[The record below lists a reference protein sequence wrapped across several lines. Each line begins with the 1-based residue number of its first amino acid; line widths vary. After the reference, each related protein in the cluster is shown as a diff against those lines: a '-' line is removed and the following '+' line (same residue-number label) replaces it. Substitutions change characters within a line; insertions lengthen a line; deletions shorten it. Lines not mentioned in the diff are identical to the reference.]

1 MHIGDDIYADFIQGR
16 LDSLYHENYSSMK
29 AFAAHCLTD
38 HYALMAEDC
47 AQDSVLKAY
56 RNRTVFRS
64 ASQLKSFLYAC
75 IHNECI
81 DILRKAKSHVNY
93 LYHQD
98 LLTEDMAANIAE
110 QETLDL
116 LYEAIEELPEKYR
129 QVFELSYE
137 QALSNAEI
145 ARMLGLSI
153 SGVSKRK
160 ERMVGMLREK
170 FIDNDKMQRLIT
182 LIFLP

>member
-1 MHIGDDIYADFIQGR
+1 MHIGENIYADFVKGR

-47 AQDSVLKAY
+47 VQDSILKAY
-56 RNRTVFRS
+56 RNRETFSS

-75 IHNECI
+75 IHNQCI
-81 DILRKAKSHVNY
+81 DILRKAKSQESY
-93 LYHQD
+93 LSHQGLLNDD
-98 LLTEDMAANIAE
+98 LAANIAQ

-145 ARMLGLSI
+145 AKLLGITI

-160 ERMVGMLREK
+160 ERMVAMLRKK
-170 FIDNDKMQRLIT
+170 FIGNDEMQRLLTI
-182 LIFLP
+182 LFLT